1 MDPTCVGPLSAPSS
15 SATTQ
20 ARLRACCASFS
31 TAPSPAMPTSSTPA
45 GRPSSPCRAWCIMRT
60 VRSPLPVFAASS
72 PVSRA
77 RASFTTGSVM
87 VRARALDS
95 NPGPFLQG
103 MINWFNGTPML
114 WRFFG
119 TWGRC
124 ERRGAAVFLNLDFC
138 TGGML
143 KNSAFAQG
151 VRAGFELCTFDLSW
165 TVEARDDEEMPECLI
180 GGATVCRPKFSVVPT
195 MEKGSDGAYRL
206 GDSESPAGGGGAAA
220 SQQVPRVLLTFI
232 AARYDGDCEAAA
244 ACCTDNIECTG
255 PLGTTRGRTEVQS
268 KLFFRPW
275 GNADAKVLTPLSV
288 QPGRMRCRARSRG
301 AAWHGADAHL
311 DQALHCRGHVFQ
323 GRPSSSE
330 SRVT

>member
-1 MDPTCVGPLSAPSS
+1 
-15 SATTQ
+15 
-20 ARLRACCASFS
+20 
-31 TAPSPAMPTSSTPA
+31 
-45 GRPSSPCRAWCIMRT
+45 
-60 VRSPLPVFAASS
+60 
-72 PVSRA
+72 
-77 RASFTTGSVM
+77 M

-206 GDSESPAGGGGAAA
+206 GDSESPGGGGGAAA

-275 GNADAKVLTPLSV
+275 GNADAKVLTPLK
-288 QPGRMRCRARSRG
+288 RA
-301 AAWHGADAHL
+301 AGADEVWSREVEVQHGMGLMHTVIQQRFTLVA
-311 DQALHCRGHVFQ
+311 DATTKDAL
-323 GRPSSSE
+323 
-330 SRVT
+330 RVAKVEVSLKD